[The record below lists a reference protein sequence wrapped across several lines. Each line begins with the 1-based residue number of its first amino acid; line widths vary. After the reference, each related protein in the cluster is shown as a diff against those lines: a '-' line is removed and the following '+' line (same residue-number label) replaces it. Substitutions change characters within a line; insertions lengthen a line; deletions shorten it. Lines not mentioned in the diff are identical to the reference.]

1 MIWLGFGEGIGYGRY
16 CFGEFLAQVFLD
28 FRGRGE

>member
-1 MIWLGFGEGIGYGRY
+1 MIWLGFGEGIGY